1 MQLWLAANR
10 PDPGQMTPFAMLSMV
25 DRLPKLTEAE
35 VQQYDTY
42 VLFPL
47 ALRYSDPGSVK
58 QLDGHREY
66 YTSQ

>member
-1 MQLWLAANR
+1 
-10 PDPGQMTPFAMLSMV
+10 MTPFAMLSMV

-47 ALRYSDPGSVK
+47 ALPYSDPGSVK